1 MKGALTMPRRG
12 DNIRKRKD
20 GRWEARYIKE
30 DCVGAAKKYGSVY
43 GRTYQEAK
51 ERRDKVIKEGP
62 IHHPPH
68 TPLFSDVLSAWQD
81 ANRVRLKDSSVSRYQ
96 NLIDTHILPE
106 LGSVCVNQLTTSA
119 INRFLVAK
127 LESGRT
133 DGRGGLS
140 ANYVRSISLVISSA
154 IKFGSSEGLC
164 SPLLSPITKPSLSK
178 KELCILSADDQNTL
192 ELELLENIQEDKL
205 LIYITLYT
213 GLRIGE
219 ACALR
224 WEDID
229 LDSKLIHI
237 RQTISRLWV
246 SQNGTKY
253 SVLSVAPP
261 KTKSSFRCV
270 PICSKLCKIIE
281 SFPYRKSRGYVS
293 PNTSQGFLSPRTFE
307 YRYKRVL
314 KCSGIKSVNFH
325 ALRHTF
331 ATRCIERGVD
341 VKSLSE
347 ILGHADVSITLNT
360 YVHSSMEL
368 KRIQLEKIAL

>member
-1 MKGALTMPRRG
+1 MPRRG

-20 GRWEARYIKE
+20 GRWEARYVIA
-30 DCVGAAKKYGSVY
+30 DCVGAVKKYRSVY
-43 GRTYQEAK
+43 GKTYQEAK

-62 IHHPPH
+62 VCHSLHPPQ
-68 TPLFSDVLSAWQD
+68 FSDLLSAWQD

-106 LGSVCVNQLTTSA
+106 LGSVCVNQLTASV
-119 INRFLVAK
+119 INRFLVVK

-133 DGRGGLS
+133 DGCGGLS

-154 IKFGSSEGLC
+154 LKFGVSEGLC
-164 SPLLSPITKPSLSK
+164 APLHSPITKPSLSK
-178 KELCILSADDQNTL
+178 KELCILSTDDQNAL
-192 ELELLENIQEDKL
+192 ESELLKNMQEDKL

-224 WEDID
+224 WQDID
-229 LDSKLIHI
+229 LDTRVIYV
-237 RQTISRLWV
+237 RQTVSRSWV
-246 SQNGTKY
+246 SKDGLKH

-261 KTKSSFRCV
+261 KTKSSLRCV
-270 PICSKLCKIIE
+270 PICSKLYKIIE
-281 SFPYRKSRGYVS
+281 RFPYRKSQGYVL
-293 PNTSQGFLSPRTFE
+293 PGTSLGFISPRTFE

-314 KCSGIKSVNFH
+314 KCAGIKSVNFH

-368 KRIQLEKIAL
+368 KRIQLEKIVF

>member
-1 MKGALTMPRRG
+1 MPRRG

-43 GRTYQEAK
+43 GRTYQEAR

-62 IHHPPH
+62 IHRPTH
-68 TPLFSDVLSAWQD
+68 TTLFSDVLSAWQD
-81 ANRVRLKDSSVSRYQ
+81 ANRVRLKDASVSRYQ

-106 LGSVCVNQLTTSA
+106 LGSVCVNQLTTST

-127 LESGRT
+127 LECGRT
-133 DGRGGLS
+133 DGCGGLS
-140 ANYVRSISLVISSA
+140 ANYVRSISLVINSA
-154 IKFGSSEGLC
+154 IKFGAAEGLC

-178 KELCILSADDQNTL
+178 KELCILSTDDQNAL
-192 ELELLENIQEDKL
+192 ESELLKNMQEDKL

-224 WEDID
+224 WEDVD
-229 LDSKLIHI
+229 LDAKVIYV
-237 RQTISRLWV
+237 RQTVSRSWV
-246 SQNGTKY
+246 SEDGSKH
-253 SVLSVAPP
+253 SVLSVSPP
-261 KTKSSFRCV
+261 KTKSSFRCI
-270 PICSKLCKIIE
+270 PICSKLYKIIE
-281 SFPYRKSRGYVS
+281 DFPYRKSQGYVS
-293 PNTSQGFLSPRTFE
+293 PSTSQGFISPRTFE

-331 ATRCIERGVD
+331 ATRCIEHGVD